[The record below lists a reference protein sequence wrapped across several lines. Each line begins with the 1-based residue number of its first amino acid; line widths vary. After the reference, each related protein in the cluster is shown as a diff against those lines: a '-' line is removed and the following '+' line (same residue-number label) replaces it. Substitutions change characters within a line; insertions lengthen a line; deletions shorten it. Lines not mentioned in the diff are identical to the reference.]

1 MKRQSFCTTNLTKM
15 KPKPLFLDLCQS
27 KKRKKGYNLEV
38 LTGRRRGFDRKTC
51 SLDRKTGRH
60 VFQTGRQEDMIFR
73 QEDIIFLLTGS
84 NGTNI
89 GGYGVS
95 P

>member
-38 LTGRRRGFDRKTC
+38 LTARRRG
-51 SLDRKTGRH
+51 
-60 VFQTGRQEDMIFR
+60 
-73 QEDIIFLLTGS
+73 
-84 NGTNI
+84 
-89 GGYGVS
+89 GG
-95 P
+95 

>member
-38 LTGRRRGFDRKTC
+38 LTGRRRGFDRKTSSFRQEDMFFRQEDMKTDYFRQEDRKTC
-51 SLDRKTGRH
+51 SLDRKTSS
-60 VFQTGRQEDMIFR
+60 FC
-73 QEDIIFLLTGS
+73 
-84 NGTNI
+84 
-89 GGYGVS
+89 
-95 P
+95 

>member
-38 LTGRRRGFDRKTC
+38 LTGRRRG
-51 SLDRKTGRH
+51 G
-60 VFQTGRQEDMIFR
+60 VTGRQDLFVDGKLWNKLRRLWRLAIVTHPR
-73 QEDIIFLLTGS
+73 TS
-84 NGTNI
+84 
-89 GGYGVS
+89 
-95 P
+95 

>member
-38 LTGRRRGFDRKTC
+38 LTVDGGG
-51 SLDRKTGRH
+51 L
-60 VFQTGRQEDMIFR
+60 TGRQEDMFFR
-73 QEDIIFLLTGS
+73 QENMKTCLFYQFLILNSDSGCRP
-84 NGTNI
+84 I
-89 GGYGVS
+89 RYLHF
-95 P
+95 

>member
-38 LTGRRRGFDRKTC
+38 LTGRRRGFDRKTG
-51 SLDRKTGRH
+51 SFRQEDRLFLTR
-60 VFQTGRQEDMIFR
+60 RQEDMFFR
-73 QEDIIFLLTGS
+73 QEDMKT
-84 NGTNI
+84 
-89 GGYGVS
+89 
-95 P
+95 

>member
-15 KPKPLFLDLCQS
+15 KPKPLFLDLYQS

-51 SLDRKTGRH
+51 L
-60 VFQTGRQEDMIFR
+60 FYQ
-73 QEDIIFLLTGS
+73 FLIPNSDSGCRPIRYLHF
-84 NGTNI
+84 
-89 GGYGVS
+89 
-95 P
+95 

>member
-1 MKRQSFCTTNLTKM
+1 MKLQSFCITNLTKM

-38 LTGRRRGFDRKTC
+38 LTGRRRGLDRKTSSFRQEDKKTF

-60 VFQTGRQEDMIFR
+60 D
-73 QEDIIFLLTGS
+73 L
-84 NGTNI
+84 
-89 GGYGVS
+89 
-95 P
+95 

>member
-51 SLDRKTGRH
+51 SLDRKTCSLDRKPRRH
-60 VFQTGRQEDMIFR
+60 
-73 QEDIIFLLTGS
+73 DILLE
-84 NGTNI
+84 
-89 GGYGVS
+89 VHDFF
-95 P
+95 

>member
-1 MKRQSFCTTNLTKM
+1 MKRQSFCTINLTKM

-38 LTGRRRGFDRKTC
+38 LTGKRRGFDRKTC

-60 VFQTGRQEDMIFR
+60 VYSINSKLNNSQCALAHNSKLKIPN
-73 QEDIIFLLTGS
+73 S
-84 NGTNI
+84 
-89 GGYGVS
+89 
-95 P
+95 

>member
-51 SLDRKTGRH
+51 SSDRKTCSLDRKPRRH
-60 VFQTGRQEDMIFR
+60 
-73 QEDIIFLLTGS
+73 DILLE
-84 NGTNI
+84 
-89 GGYGVS
+89 VHDFF
-95 P
+95 

>member
-51 SLDRKTGRH
+51 S
-60 VFQTGRQEDMIFR
+60 FRQEDMFFR
-73 QEDIIFLLTGS
+73 QEDMKTDYFRQEDRKTCS
-84 NGTNI
+84 FDRKT
-89 GGYGVS
+89 S
-95 P
+95 SFC

>member
-38 LTGRRRGFDRKTC
+38 LTGRRRGFDRKT
-51 SLDRKTGRH
+51 SSFRQEDRLFLTRRH
-60 VFQTGRQEDMIFR
+60 EDMIF
-73 QEDIIFLLTGS
+73 
-84 NGTNI
+84 
-89 GGYGVS
+89 Y
-95 P
+95 

>member
-38 LTGRRRGFDRKTC
+38 LTGRRRGFDRKTGC
-51 SLDRKTGRH
+51 LDRKT
-60 VFQTGRQEDMIFR
+60 
-73 QEDIIFLLTGS
+73 
-84 NGTNI
+84 
-89 GGYGVS
+89 
-95 P
+95 

>member
-38 LTGRRRGFDRKTC
+38 LTGRRRGFDRKAC
-51 SLDRKTGRH
+51 SLDRKTGR
-60 VFQTGRQEDMIFR
+60 QIILDRKTG
-73 QEDIIFLLTGS
+73 FLDRKT
-84 NGTNI
+84 
-89 GGYGVS
+89 
-95 P
+95 

>member
-38 LTGRRRGFDRKTC
+38 LTARRRGGVDRKTGC
-51 SLDRKTGRH
+51 LDRKT
-60 VFQTGRQEDMIFR
+60 
-73 QEDIIFLLTGS
+73 
-84 NGTNI
+84 
-89 GGYGVS
+89 
-95 P
+95 

>member
-38 LTGRRRGFDRKTC
+38 LTGRRRGFDRET
-51 SLDRKTGRH
+51 SS
-60 VFQTGRQEDMIFR
+60 FRQEDMFFR
-73 QEDIIFLLTGS
+73 QEDMKTDYFRQEDRKTCS
-84 NGTNI
+84 FDRKT
-89 GGYGVS
+89 S
-95 P
+95 SFC